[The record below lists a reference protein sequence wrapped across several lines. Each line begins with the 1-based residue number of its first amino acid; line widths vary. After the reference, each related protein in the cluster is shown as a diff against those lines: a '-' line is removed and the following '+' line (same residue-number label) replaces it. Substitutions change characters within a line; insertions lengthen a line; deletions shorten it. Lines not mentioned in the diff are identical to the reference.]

1 MQNNKIGFRENK
13 YFLSNMFPC
22 KIEYEG
28 YTYNNVEA
36 AFQAQ
41 KNSSHMYKYGLTFM
55 DGKQAKREGR
65 KIQLRP
71 DWEEVKDFIML
82 NIVRAKFDQNKE
94 LRDKLL
100 SIPKSELIEYNTWHD
115 NYWGHC
121 TCPRC
126 KDKAKYNILGII
138 LLEVKEEQEKG
149 LLSCQKMNQKK

>member
-1 MQNNKIGFRENK
+1 MNKIGFRGNK

-28 YTYNNVEA
+28 YTYNCVES

-55 DGKQAKREGR
+55 DGRQAKREGR
-65 KIQLRP
+65 KIELRP
-71 DWEEVKDFIML
+71 DWEEIKNNVML
-82 NIVRAKFDQNKE
+82 NIVMAKFDQNKE
-94 LRDKLL
+94 LKEKLL
-100 SIPKSELIEYNTWHD
+100 SIPDSELIEYNTWHD

-126 KDKAKYNILGII
+126 KNKIKHNTLGKILSF
-138 LLEVKEEQEKG
+138 VKNE
-149 LLSCQKMNQKK
+149 QKKLM